1 MDIDQLLSTFAY
13 ILLGDFPEET
23 TVDSVRQ
30 LVRDAT
36 NEWLNNVEN
45 NQIDVVTCQQT
56 ILELKMLPISD
67 SYPVQLIRHEFL
79 GVLETFLSDTK
90 GVQLH

>member
-23 TVDSVRQ
+23 TVESVRQ
-30 LVRDAT
+30 LVRDST
-36 NEWLNNVEN
+36 NEWLQNVEN
-45 NQIDVVTCQQT
+45 NDIDVISCKQT
-56 ILELKMLPISD
+56 ILELKTLPVSD

-79 GVLETFLSDTK
+79 GVLETFLSDEK
-90 GVQLH
+90 GVSVH